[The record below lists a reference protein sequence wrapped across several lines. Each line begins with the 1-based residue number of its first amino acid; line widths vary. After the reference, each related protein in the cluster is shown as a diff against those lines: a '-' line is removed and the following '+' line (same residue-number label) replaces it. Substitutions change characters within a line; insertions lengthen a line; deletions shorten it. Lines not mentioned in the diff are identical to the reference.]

1 MVLPK
6 VTLAPRAALAFAVLA
21 TSATVRAEAPC
32 FAAFTD
38 GQRAS
43 VAGKLLEA
51 RARLSACVSDKTCPA
66 PPLLTDCAKQLEA
79 VNARLGSIVVSLS
92 DGSTRARVSVDG
104 TVVATSIDGKAI
116 ELDPGTHHVVAGR
129 DGAPELALDVLVPEG
144 AKLRQVVLQGHDV
157 RRPTP
162 PPPPLEAKPRIA
174 AWAIGGVG
182 IALVGAFGVVAGV
195 GQATYGGC
203 PSKGCSASTLG
214 TLRVERAVAWT
225 ALGVGAVALVAST
238 ALFTIKF

>member
-1 MVLPK
+1 M
-6 VTLAPRAALAFAVLA
+6 TLAPRAALAFAVLA

-51 RARLSACVSDKTCPA
+51 RARLSACVSDTTCPA
-66 PPLLTDCAKQLEA
+66 PPLLTDCVKQLEA

-129 DGAPELALDVLVPEG
+129 DGTPELALDVLVPEG
-144 AKLRQVVLQGHDV
+144 AKLKQVVLQVHDA
-157 RRPTP
+157 RPPPRPTP
-162 PPPPLEAKPRIA
+162 PPPPVEAKPRIA